1 MTKNFSFG
9 TMYLWQVTGLAAVLV
24 IFHFFGYISP
34 VNSCSSVCTCTT
46 IPAKTNEGESADPAG
61 GNTEDEGDIDL
72 VQPQGRKVV
81 CSNNPYPISSIEDIS
96 RVTTIP
102 LDTIRL

>member
-1 MTKNFSFG
+1 
-9 TMYLWQVTGLAAVLV
+9 MYLWQVTGLVAVLV
-24 IFHFFGYISP
+24 ILLIFGFISP

-46 IPAKTNEGESADPAG
+46 IPAKTDEGESASPSG
-61 GNTEDEGDIDL
+61 GNAEDEGDIDL
-72 VQPQGRKVV
+72 VKSQGRKVV